1 MTERVLVI
9 GLDGGTWSVLAP
21 YMEAGLLPTL
31 SGLANRAYRG
41 ILRSTLPPITPV
53 AWTSMAT
60 GVNPGKHRI
69 FGFGSL
75 HNANGEYVAPVT
87 HRRDV
92 AKPSLWRILSDHG
105 RCSRIVHVPMTYPP
119 EQIEGSIVSGMFT
132 PGPEFPY
139 TWPPA
144 LKDELTAAGIEP
156 KFTTDLAGRA
166 RAFPELALS
175 QAIAGDASP
184 FLDDVDDMTRR
195 QHQVACHLIRK
206 EWHLFMKVY
215 QGTDIIQHVLWDDL
229 QPPTPQ
235 QPGSPRPRRIA
246 QSLRLIDDCVG
257 ELIRLAGT
265 GATVIVVSDHGF
277 GRHCGRVAL
286 GRWLSQRGYAA
297 FRPASVTGVARHLA
311 RKLGL
316 RTLIR
321 RMLGQSLAN
330 RVSSGTL
337 PMRWDRTQAFVDDS
351 ATGMALRINTRGRFR
366 QGIVEPGAAY
376 ERLRDELVEVLQG
389 LRIDGLDGPPIPQVL
404 KREDVY
410 TGPYVEDAPD
420 LLLLPNPDALVTFA
434 NGRPKDPLFRALPE
448 KPGNHLLDG
457 ICMVAGSGVRAG
469 PQMCEADITDVAP
482 TVLALLGLP
491 IPDYMDGRVLSEAF
505 IDPPT
510 VTIQA
515 VPHEPDRAEAA
526 QAFSADE
533 QAQIEQRLRNLGYLE

>member
-9 GLDGGTWSVLAP
+9 GLDGGTWSVLDP

-31 SGLANRAYRG
+31 SDLATRACRG
-41 ILRSTLPPITPV
+41 TLRSTLPPITPV
-53 AWTSMAT
+53 AWTSMVT
-60 GVNPGKHRI
+60 GVNPGKHRV

-75 HNANGEYVAPVT
+75 HTAGGEYVAPVT
-87 HRRDV
+87 HRRDI
-92 AKPSLWRILSDHG
+92 ARPSLWRILSDHH
-105 RCSRIVHVPMTYPP
+105 RCSRVVHVPMTYPP

-132 PGPEFPY
+132 PGPEFAY
-139 TWPPA
+139 AWPPA

-184 FLDDVDDMTRR
+184 FLDDVDRMTRR

-215 QGTDIIQHVLWDDL
+215 QGTDIIQHALWDDL
-229 QPPTPQ
+229 LPPASH
-235 QPGSPRPRRIA
+235 QPGSPRARRIA

-257 ELIRLAGT
+257 ELISLAGRGT
-265 GATVIVVSDHGF
+265 TVIVVSDHGF
-277 GRHCGRVAL
+277 GRHRGRVAL
-286 GRWLSQRGYAA
+286 GPWLSQRGYAA
-297 FRPASVTGVARHLA
+297 FRPPSAAGVARQLA

-316 RTLIR
+316 RILIR

-366 QGIVEPGAAY
+366 QGIVEPGPGY
-376 ERLRDELVEVLQG
+376 ERLRDELIEALQG
-389 LRIDGLDGPPIPQVL
+389 LRVDGLDGPPIQRVL

-410 TGPYVEDAPD
+410 TGPYVEDGPD
-420 LLLLPNPDALVTFA
+420 LLFEPNPDALVTFV
-434 NGRPKDPLFRALPE
+434 NGRPKDPLLSVLPE

-457 ICMVAGSGVRAG
+457 VYLVAGAGVKVGLRMG
-469 PQMCEADITDVAP
+469 EADITDVAP
-482 TVLALLGLP
+482 TVLALLGVP

-505 IDPPT
+505 IHPPT

-515 VPHEPDRAEAA
+515 VPDEPDHAEPAEV
-526 QAFSADE
+526 FSADE